1 MRSQRL
7 DPLLKIMQQRQD
19 AVARE
24 VADRDRVL
32 GEQEQRLEALRR
44 YAEEYAA
51 APAEASIS
59 PALLVNRLAFRER
72 LNAAVVQ
79 QAGIVDQSRQL
90 SDVERAWDELQIVPK
105 VVERH
110 GRSLLVRGRVYAR
123 SRPLGIRDMPV
134 AWIWDLAGGKFTR
147 GEVFRDPEEAVRRL
161 AAAT

>member
-90 SDVERAWDELQIVPK
+90 SDVERARLMLASRETK
-105 VVERH
+105 VLEQLADSYRAQESKAAEQRVQREMDDLG
-110 GRSLLVRGRVYAR
+110 GRRAR
-123 SRPLGIRDMPV
+123 M
-134 AWIWDLAGGKFTR
+134 AALAG
-147 GEVFRDPEEAVRRL
+147 EEGQG
-161 AAAT
+161 T

>member
-7 DPLLKIMQQRQD
+7 DPLLKVMQQRQD
-19 AVARE
+19 AAARE
-24 VADRDRVL
+24 VAERDRVL
-32 GEQEQRLEALRR
+32 DEQKQRLEALRR

-90 SDVERAWDELQIVPK
+90 SDVQRARLLLASRETK
-105 VVERH
+105 VLEQLADSYRAQESRVAEQRVQREMDDLG
-110 GRSLLVRGRVYAR
+110 GRRAR
-123 SRPLGIRDMPV
+123 SAAV
-134 AWIWDLAGGKFTR
+134 AAGEGQS
-147 GEVFRDPEEAVRRL
+147 
-161 AAAT
+161 

>member
-24 VADRDRVL
+24 VADRDRAL

-90 SDVERAWDELQIVPK
+90 SDVERARLMLASRETK
-105 VVERH
+105 VLEQLADSYRAQESKVAEQRVQREMDDLG
-110 GRSLLVRGRVYAR
+110 GRRAR
-123 SRPLGIRDMPV
+123 M
-134 AWIWDLAGGKFTR
+134 AA
-147 GEVFRDPEEAVRRL
+147 L
-161 AAAT
+161 AAEKDGQPT